1 MIHQLNGKT
10 GGNLISKDIEYTI
23 NVLKNINSI
32 YSDNVQYIENV
43 ETPDSETA
51 IITLSQNINFFEYY
65 LDFPIVSSS
74 YYYNEDFASST
85 KIPIGTGMYKI
96 ASIDDSNILLV
107 INDRWRK
114 LESDMPK
121 TQSITIHKYNA
132 IGEIFNAFK
141 LGNIDI
147 LNTQMSNYYD
157 YIGTMGYNKKEYPGR
172 KYNFISFNCNDSI
185 LSDKQVRQAIYKGIN
200 KENLVS
206 TVFNNTKVVSSSPL
220 GYGSYLD
227 YEDNILEYSQDDAK
241 RILQDDGWVF
251 TNNRWQKNIDGYVR
265 KLTLS
270 LVVNESDQERVNAA
284 YNIKEQLGNI
294 GIMINVVKVS
304 PERYYQYIGEKNYQM
319 LMTGITNST
328 NPDLSFLY
336 GKDNLANYN
345 NEDVFSKINN
355 LDNYEEIQKQINDDV
370 PYIGL
375 YRDKNTLILNANV
388 GGNFIPTAYFTYY
401 TFNKWYRQQ

>member
-1 MIHQLNGKT
+1 MTHQLSGKI

-23 NVLKNINSI
+23 NTLKNIDSI
-32 YSDNVQYIENV
+32 YSDNVKYIENV

-74 YYYNEDFASST
+74 YYYNEDFVNST
-85 KIPIGTGMYKI
+85 KIPVGTGMYKI

-121 TQSITIHKYNA
+121 TQSITIHRYNA

-147 LNTQMSNYYD
+147 LNTQMTNYSD

-185 LSDKQVRQAIYKGIN
+185 LSDKEVRQAIYKGIN
-200 KENLVS
+200 KGNLVS
-206 TVFNNTKVVSSSPL
+206 TVFNNTKMVSSSPL
-220 GYGSYLD
+220 GYGSYLN

-251 TNNRWQKNIDGYVR
+251 TNNRWQKTIDGYVR

-270 LVVNESDQERVNAA
+270 LVVNESDQERVNAS
-284 YNIKEQLGNI
+284 YNIKEQLESI

-336 GKDNLANYN
+336 GKDNLANYY
-345 NEDVFSKINN
+345 NEDIFAKINN
-355 LDNYEEIQKQINDDV
+355 LDNYSEIQKQINDDV

-401 TFNKWYRQQ
+401 SFNKWYRQQ